1 MNKEGEDP
9 LKRFLK
15 VVNHKKLQDETG
27 VSRSTSWN
35 YLIGRTDEMRS
46 SSYNAIRNWILD
58 VARQLERK

>member
-35 YLIGRTDEMRS
+35 YLIGRTDEMLS
-46 SSYNAIRNWILD
+46 LIHI
-58 VARQLERK
+58 